1 MNYYTRDIVIII
13 MVRIHIIHILQII
26 TLRYLRTIRINLHI
40 KLLERP
46 LIQTYTIRSQ
56 QFKENTSS
64 QGNRY

>member
-1 MNYYTRDIVIII
+1 